1 MESYSISDVI
11 RLLGLPPAP
20 AGRLSY
26 YIPCPCCDSGRDRHM
41 NINLQKDVFR
51 CPRCGEAGGIF
62 DLYSLYTGTPRAQV
76 KAALAEK
83 LGAGFHSSYVPPEL
97 EDCPLTDVATRHT
110 TYSALLNLLTLSQ
123 DHRENLLSRGLSE
136 EEISRLRYR
145 TTPVMGHA
153 AIAKQLQDQGCYL
166 AGVPGFFRTEDG
178 NWALTGL
185 PRGILIPVRNVCG
198 QIQGLQLRKD
208 NSVKRKFRWVSSMG
222 EKDGCGAECWTH
234 LAGAATDTL
243 ILTEGPMKADVIHAL
258 TGLSVLAVPGVNG
271 LSQLSETL
279 LDLQH
284 NHGLDSIKTAFDMD
298 YTSNYHVQTGYAAL
312 YALLDKLDLTYST
325 YLWDPRYKGLA
336 DYIWESLLHK
346 QRAN

>member
-83 LGAGFHSSYVPPEL
+83 LGAGFHSSYVPPEP

-123 DHRENLLSRGLSE
+123 VS
-136 EEISRLRYR
+136 
-145 TTPVMGHA
+145 PVG
-153 AIAKQLQDQGCYL
+153 
-166 AGVPGFFRTEDG
+166 
-178 NWALTGL
+178 
-185 PRGILIPVRNVCG
+185 
-198 QIQGLQLRKD
+198 
-208 NSVKRKFRWVSSMG
+208 S
-222 EKDGCGAECWTH
+222 
-234 LAGAATDTL
+234 
-243 ILTEGPMKADVIHAL
+243 
-258 TGLSVLAVPGVNG
+258 
-271 LSQLSETL
+271 
-279 LDLQH
+279 
-284 NHGLDSIKTAFDMD
+284 
-298 YTSNYHVQTGYAAL
+298 
-312 YALLDKLDLTYST
+312 
-325 YLWDPRYKGLA
+325 
-336 DYIWESLLHK
+336 
-346 QRAN
+346 